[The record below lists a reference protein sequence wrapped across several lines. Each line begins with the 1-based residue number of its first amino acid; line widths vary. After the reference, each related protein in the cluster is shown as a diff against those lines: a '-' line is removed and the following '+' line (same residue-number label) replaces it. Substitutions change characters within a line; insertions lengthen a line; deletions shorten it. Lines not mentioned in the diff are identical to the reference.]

1 MVASAIKATDGKYIW
16 LVIVAMLSAAVSVF
30 YYFRVIQAM
39 YFKADVT
46 DQPQV
51 FTATSTFRF
60 GLLVLAAIII
70 IIGVMPQMLLQYL
83 YF

>member
-1 MVASAIKATDGKYIW
+1 
-16 LVIVAMLSAAVSVF
+16 
-30 YYFRVIQAM
+30 M